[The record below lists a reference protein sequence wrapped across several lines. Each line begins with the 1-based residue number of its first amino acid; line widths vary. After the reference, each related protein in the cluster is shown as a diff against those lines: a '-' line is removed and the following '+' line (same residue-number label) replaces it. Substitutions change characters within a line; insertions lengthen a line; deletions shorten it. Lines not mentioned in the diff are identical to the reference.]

1 MPKDKMTWKE
11 ERLLLLIGCIACSLA
26 AGYIFLFLNREA
38 TDLLPGDLKPV
49 PGLVLAAEPEFRSN
63 KGKENVAF
71 LFRGHNKEFL
81 VSGYDSNPD
90 ARAAIRA
97 GLHTGDTVDILVTPE
112 EYAELGEDGFFEGT
126 INLVGLRH
134 NGQDFLSLERR
145 NDQAFRGNRG
155 ALPAFIYAAV
165 MCFIFWN
172 MPHRPKRV
180 SPTLVI
186 SLGALLVLFISIRF
200 F

>member
-1 MPKDKMTWKE
+1 MPTDKMTWKQ
-11 ERLLLLIGCIACSLA
+11 ERLMLLIGCIACSLA
-26 AGYIFLFLNREA
+26 AAYIFMFKTRDA

-49 PGLVLAAEPEFRSN
+49 PGLVLELDPEFRSN
-63 KGKENVAF
+63 KGKENVVF
-71 LFRGHNKEFL
+71 RFRGYDKEFW

-97 GLHTGDTVDILVTPE
+97 RLQAGDTVDILVTPE
-112 EYAELGEDGFFEGT
+112 EYAQLGEEGLFT
-126 INLVGLRH
+126 GSIDMVGLSH
-134 NGQDFLSLERR
+134 QGEPFLSLERR
-145 NDQAFRGNRG
+145 NERAFRGNRD

-180 SPTLVI
+180 SPTLLI
-186 SLGALLVLFISIRF
+186 SIGALLVLFITVRF